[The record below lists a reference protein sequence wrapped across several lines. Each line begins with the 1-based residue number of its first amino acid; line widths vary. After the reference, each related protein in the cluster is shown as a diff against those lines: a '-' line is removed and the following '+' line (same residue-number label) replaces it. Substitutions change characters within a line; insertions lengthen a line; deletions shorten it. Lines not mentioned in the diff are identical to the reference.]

1 MDTKKYIQDNI
12 LDNVSNNIL
21 VSIEKENDNKNK
33 ENDKENDKKKDK
45 NKNPQNKNPQ
55 NKCLMC
61 NGIGLIQRK
70 IIKPCDCEN
79 IEKKCYK
86 CEGIMVNGSYI
97 ECENCLGL
105 GEIIWIIN
113 IK

>member
-12 LDNVSNNIL
+12 LDNIL
-21 VSIEKENDNKNK
+21 VSIEKENNNKNK
-33 ENDKENDKKKDK
+33 ENNKKNNK
-45 NKNPQNKNPQ
+45 NKNPKNKK
-55 NKCLMC
+55 KCFMC

-105 GEIIWIIN
+105 GEII
-113 IK
+113 